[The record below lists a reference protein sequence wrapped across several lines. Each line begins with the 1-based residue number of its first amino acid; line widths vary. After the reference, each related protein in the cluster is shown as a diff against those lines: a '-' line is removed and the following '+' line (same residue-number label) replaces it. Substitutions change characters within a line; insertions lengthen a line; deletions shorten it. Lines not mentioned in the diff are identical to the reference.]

1 MPLLKKLN
9 RLREIRTSKG
19 LSGYDL
25 QLLSSIPAQEIYRIE
40 RGLKRPRTYEKNLI
54 AEAFGKS
61 VEEIFPDSLQFN
73 REILEA

>member
-1 MPLLKKLN
+1 MPLSKRVN
-9 RLREIRTSKG
+9 RLREIRTNRG

-40 RGLKRPRTYEKNLI
+40 RGLKRPRQYEKSIL
-54 AEAFGKS
+54 AEALNKN

-73 REILEA
+73 NEILGA

>member
-1 MPLLKKLN
+1 MPLLRRVN
-9 RLREIRTSKG
+9 RLREIRINRG

-25 QLLSSIPAQEIYRIE
+25 QLLSSVPAQEIYRIE
-40 RGLKRPRTYEKNLI
+40 RGLKRPKKYEKNLI
-54 AEAFGKS
+54 AEALAKS